1 MKKIFVTMTVAV
13 TLFAG
18 YSTYEVHNQTRIT
31 DIALANVEAL
41 ASNSES
47 GISYGCGRAVYEAD
61 DDWYEDTKTF
71 KWCSS
76 GCPDS
81 EGTKPK
87 YIDC

>member
-1 MKKIFVTMTVAV
+1 MAVVAAM
-13 TLFAG
+13 FAG
-18 YSTYEVHNQTRIT
+18 YSAYNAQNEKEQNSF
-31 DIALANVEAL
+31 ALANIEAL

-47 GISYGCGRAVYEAD
+47 GVSYGCGRAVYEAD
-61 DDWYEDTKTF
+61 DDWYEDTKSF

-81 EGTKPK
+81 EGTSPK